1 MEIITSLHNPFKQ
14 LCLKGFPLFFTRDST
29 KSVLVCADP
38 RGGSTWLTE
47 MLLTEQKLELIWE
60 PLHLK
65 HNTLFNQLR
74 FCYRQ
79 HIPERTVWP
88 EAKEAFARVFTG
100 RNLNLWT
107 TLYTSLHQLIK
118 SERLL
123 VKMCRA
129 GLMLPWLTESFV
141 FERKPI
147 FMIRHPF
154 AVVASQLRHNG
165 WQKLTSTY
173 PIPDSPFNDIYL
185 EHQPFLQNLTTSHE
199 ILTATWCLTNSYI
212 LNHPKNNINWISLTY
227 EHLLMEPIR
236 QLTRVYEQWNM
247 EMPAGMVEKVMLPS
261 KTVIDSSPVHNTD
274 LLLQQWRKYFN
285 EFQIEDM
292 LKILGY
298 FNITLYDKSL
308 LPHSRFI

>member
-1 MEIITSLHNPFKQ
+1 MEIFTSLHNPFKQ
-14 LCLKGFPLFFTRDST
+14 ICLKGFPLFFTRDVT

-47 MLLTEQKLELIWE
+47 MLLTEQRLELIWE

-65 HNTLFNQLR
+65 HNTLFNQLG

-79 HIPERTVWP
+79 HIPESTVWP
-88 EAKEAFARVFTG
+88 EAKEAFTKVFTG
-100 RNLNLWT
+100 INLNLWT

-129 GLMLPWLTESFV
+129 GLMLPWLTESFA

-173 PIPDSPFNDIYL
+173 HIPDSPFNDIYL
-185 EHQPFLQNLTTSHE
+185 EHKPFLQNLTTPHE

-227 EHLLMEPIR
+227 EHLLTEPIR
-236 QLTRVYEQWNM
+236 QLTRVYERWNM
-247 EMPAGMVEKVMLPS
+247 EMPAEIVEKIMLPS
-261 KTVIDSSPVHNTD
+261 KTAIDSSPVHNTD

>member
-1 MEIITSLHNPFKQ
+1 
-14 LCLKGFPLFFTRDST
+14 
-29 KSVLVCADP
+29 
-38 RGGSTWLTE
+38 
-47 MLLTEQKLELIWE
+47 
-60 PLHLK
+60 
-65 HNTLFNQLR
+65 
-74 FCYRQ
+74 
-79 HIPERTVWP
+79 
-88 EAKEAFARVFTG
+88 
-100 RNLNLWT
+100 
-107 TLYTSLHQLIK
+107 
-118 SERLL
+118 
-123 VKMCRA
+123 MCRA
-129 GLMLPWLTESFV
+129 GLMLPWLTESFA

-173 PIPDSPFNDIYL
+173 HIPDSPFNDIYL
-185 EHQPFLQNLTTSHE
+185 EHKPFLQNLTTPHE

-227 EHLLMEPIR
+227 EHLLTEPIR
-236 QLTRVYEQWNM
+236 QLTRVYERWNM
-247 EMPAGMVEKVMLPS
+247 EMPAEIVEKIMLPS
-261 KTVIDSSPVHNTD
+261 KTAIDSSPVHNTD